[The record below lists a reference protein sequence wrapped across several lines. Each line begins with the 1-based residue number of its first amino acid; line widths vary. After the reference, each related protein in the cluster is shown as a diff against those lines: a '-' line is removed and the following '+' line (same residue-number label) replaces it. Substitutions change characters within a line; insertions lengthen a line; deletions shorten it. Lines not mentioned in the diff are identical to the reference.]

1 MKDPISH
8 YARRAAMDK
17 KTDSSQRCCPKV
29 VLLELQ

>member
-8 YARRAAMDK
+8 YAQRAAMAK